1 MDNKL
6 LDFNEDPFDVDSFQE
21 NFTSASSMAQADT
34 NLNRIDGLDNKLKQ
48 NVDIHSMSINEKN
61 NYNEDLSYIDN
72 ESLYNKLEEIKTN
85 IETSLKSKFT
95 HQSKQLYALESRIE
109 NIERK
114 LDEFIILFQNRLK
127 HSVQQQAQSQRLG
140 FNNNQG
146 NQLFSNN
153 VKNSS
158 LKSQTST
165 VGVNDEFINNR
176 KNEEIIKMNQKE
188 TEKRAE
194 IDRLRK
200 IEIERK
206 RKEEEERRKIEE
218 ERRKQIEEFEK
229 KSKLDQKRKEI
240 MNSLFTTTNSNDATK
255 EKKPSLFGDESGNKF
270 KNSLFDD

>member
-1 MDNKL
+1 MSNKL

-21 NFTSASSMAQADT
+21 NFTSAPSMAQTDT
-34 NLNRIDGLDNKLKQ
+34 NLNIIDGLDNKLEQ
-48 NVDIHSMSINEKN
+48 NVDIHSMNVSGKN
-61 NYNEDLSYIDN
+61 NYNEDLSYVAN
-72 ESLYNKLEEIKTN
+72 ESLYNKLDEIKTN
-85 IETSLKSKFT
+85 MEISLKSKFT
-95 HQSKQLYALESRIE
+95 YQSKQLYVLENRIE

-114 LDEFIILFQNRLK
+114 LDEFINLFQNRLK
-127 HSVQQQAQSQRLG
+127 YSVQQQAQSRLG
-140 FNNNQG
+140 FNSNQG

-165 VGVNDEFINNR
+165 IGVNDEFINNR
-176 KNEEIIKMNQKE
+176 KNEEIIKINQRE

-218 ERRKQIEEFEK
+218 ERCRQIEEFEK
-229 KSKLDQKRKEI
+229 RSKLDQKRKEI
-240 MNSLFTTTNSNDATK
+240 MNSLFTTTNSNNATK
-255 EKKPSLFGDESGNKF
+255 DKKPSLFGDDPGNKLR
-270 KNSLFDD
+270 NSLFDD